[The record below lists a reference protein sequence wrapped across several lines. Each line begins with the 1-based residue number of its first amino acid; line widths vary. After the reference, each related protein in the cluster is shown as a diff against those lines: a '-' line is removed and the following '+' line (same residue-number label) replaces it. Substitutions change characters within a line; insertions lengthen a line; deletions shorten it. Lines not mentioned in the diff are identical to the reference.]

1 MDNKSRILL
10 LCHAVLVGIGI
21 GTLVGAAECLRT
33 EVDIET
39 LLAICAPLALAG
51 GFGSMLYLLRKAG
64 SL

>member
-1 MDNKSRILL
+1 VDNKSRILL

-51 GFGSMLYLLRKAG
+51 GFGSMLYLLKKAG